1 MPTLK
6 LVNGGGELQVS
17 DAAFGQQFN
26 EALVHQIVTAYRN
39 AGRSGTKA
47 QKTRAEVSG
56 GGRKPYSQ
64 KGTGQARAG
73 SSRSPIWVGGGK
85 TFAAKPR
92 DFAQK
97 VNRKMYRGA
106 LRSMLA
112 ELARTERLLV
122 TDGIA
127 LEAPKTK
134 LLAEQLKAWSLPSVL
149 IVVEA
154 TDEKLY
160 LAARNLP
167 HVEVIDVPALNPLSL
182 AAYDK
187 VLMTVGAVKL
197 IDERFGARSASPE
210 SSSPEALA

>member
-1 MPTLK
+1 MKLK
-6 LVNGGGELQVS
+6 SVSGGATLQVS
-17 DAAFGQQFN
+17 EAAFGHAFN
-26 EALVHQIVTAYRN
+26 EALVHQVITAYRN

-47 QKTRAEVSG
+47 QKSRAEVRG
-56 GGRKPYSQ
+56 GGRKPHAQ

-73 SSRSPIWVGGGK
+73 SNRSPIWVGGGK

-106 LRSMLA
+106 IRAMLS

-122 TDGIA
+122 TDGIP
-127 LEAPKTK
+127 LTEGKTK
-134 LLAEQLKAWSLPSVL
+134 LLASQLKAWSLSSVL

-154 TDEKLY
+154 SYEKLY

-167 HVEVIDVPALNPLSL
+167 HVEVIEVPALNPLSL

-197 IDERFGARSASPE
+197 IEER
-210 SSSPEALA
+210 LQ